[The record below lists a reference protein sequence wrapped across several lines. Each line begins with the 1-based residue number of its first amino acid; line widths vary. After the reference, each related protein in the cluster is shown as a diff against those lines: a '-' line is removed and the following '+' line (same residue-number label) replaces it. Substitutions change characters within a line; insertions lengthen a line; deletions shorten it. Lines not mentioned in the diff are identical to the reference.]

1 DIPHFAVALDLTY
14 LGVHDELD
22 FRVGPRA
29 LLEDRLSAELTPA
42 VDDVD
47 LRGVAR
53 QEVALLQ
60 RRVASADNRQLLA
73 LEEGAI
79 TNGAVRAATPGD
91 LCLSGRA
98 QAPGQAAGR
107 HDQGWRSQHLTA
119 VQPDD
124 LGPVGGHVDLLDA
137 LELAD
142 IEAELASV
150 VEHLD
155 GEVAAEDRLEAGIVL
170 DHLGVEQLAAHRATL
185 HQNAGELH
193 SCGVRASP
201 E

>member
-1 DIPHFAVALDLTY
+1 DRPQALDGRLHVPIGDEIPCLVVLSVSLEQVRIGQEADKDEDAPDRQVLLEATLHVADIPHFAVALDLTY

-79 TNGAVRAATPGD
+79 TNGAVRDATPGE
-91 LCLSGRA
+91 LCLSG
-98 QAPGQAAGR
+98 
-107 HDQGWRSQHLTA
+107 
-119 VQPDD
+119 
-124 LGPVGGHVDLLDA
+124 
-137 LELAD
+137 
-142 IEAELASV
+142 
-150 VEHLD
+150 
-155 GEVAAEDRLEAGIVL
+155 
-170 DHLGVEQLAAHRATL
+170 
-185 HQNAGELH
+185 
-193 SCGVRASP
+193 
-201 E
+201 